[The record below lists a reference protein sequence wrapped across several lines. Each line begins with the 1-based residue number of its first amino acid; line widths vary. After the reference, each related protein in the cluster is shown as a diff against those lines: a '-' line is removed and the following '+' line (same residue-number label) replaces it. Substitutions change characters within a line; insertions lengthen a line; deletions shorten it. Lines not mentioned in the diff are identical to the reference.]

1 MTDIHACVVSAQLCI
16 GNALEEVD
24 KLAQLGLDEQE
35 QETLKSVK
43 WSLFHAVRNIAN
55 IVGPG
60 PVTARQSTKV
70 TQ

>member
-24 KLAQLGLDEQE
+24 KLAQLGLDAQG
-35 QETLKSVK
+35 QETLKDVRK
-43 WSLFHAVRNIAN
+43 YLHQAVRNLAN
-55 IVGPG
+55 VVGPD
-60 PVTARQSTKV
+60 PVTVRQSTKV